1 MNIESFWDIFYAP
14 IGWLMQLCY
23 SLVPNYAVALL
34 IFAVI
39 LKVVM
44 IPLGVKQQRNSIKQ
58 SKMYPYEKALSKK
71 YQIDKINKNP
81 QLQTEAEK
89 VRYQKYNAEKAEIY
103 ERVGF
108 NPLSGCLPLLIQL
121 PIVLLI
127 YNVVRSPLR
136 YLCGIPKGIVEKIKE
151 VVVAISDTDKFNA
164 ISDVDEI
171 TALHAM
177 REDFSRFANIEGL
190 NITLEDIPNFDV
202 FGLDMTLTPQGSP
215 AIYLLI
221 PLITF
226 VVVFASGKLT
236 RMFTYQPPKD
246 ESAPSADMS
255 MKIMNIALPL
265 MTVFFTFTIPSIVGI
280 YWIYQNALGVL
291 QQFLMS
297 KVMPVPA
304 LTEEEFRAAERVVNG
319 KPANGKKKKAPKDP
333 DRPRVRSLHHIDDD
347 EYNAKV
353 VDDAPANNNKT
364 ASPFI
369 EPVRTKDYSDKSKK

>member
-1 MNIESFWDIFYAP
+1 MKIESFWDIFYAP

-23 SLVPNYAVALL
+23 SIVPNYAVALL

-58 SKMYPYEKALSKK
+58 AKMHPYEKALAKK

-89 VRYQKYNAEKAEIY
+89 VRYQKYNTEKAEIY
-103 ERVGF
+103 ERMGF

-121 PIVLLI
+121 PFVLLI
-127 YNVVRSPLR
+127 YNVVRNPLR
-136 YLCGIPKGIVEKIKE
+136 YLCGISKDVVDKIKE
-151 VVVAISDTDKFNA
+151 VVVAISDTDKFDA
-164 ISDVDEI
+164 IAKVDEI

-177 REDFSRFANIEGL
+177 REDFSRFAGIEGL
-190 NITLEDIPNFDV
+190 NVTLGDLPNFNV
-202 FGLDMTLTPQGSP
+202 FGLDMSVTPQGAAP
-215 AIYLLI
+215 IYLLI

-226 VVVFASGKLT
+226 IVVFASGKLT
-236 RMFTYQPPKD
+236 RMFSYQPPRD
-246 ESAPSADMS
+246 DNSPSADMS
-255 MKIMNIALPL
+255 MKIMNAALPL

-280 YWIYQNALGVL
+280 YWLYQNALGVL

-297 KVMPVPA
+297 KIIPIPP
-304 LTEEEFRAAERVVNG
+304 LTEEDYRAAERVVNG
-319 KPANGKKKKAPKDP
+319 KPANGKKKKGPKDP

-353 VDDAPANNNKT
+353 VDTAPASESRT

-369 EPVRTKDYSDKSKK
+369 EPVRTKDYTDKKKK

>member
-164 ISDVDEI
+164 IADVD
-171 TALHAM
+171 A
-177 REDFSRFANIEGL
+177 FW
-190 NITLEDIPNFDV
+190 
-202 FGLDMTLTPQGSP
+202 
-215 AIYLLI
+215 AIS
-221 PLITF
+221 F
-226 VVVFASGKLT
+226 
-236 RMFTYQPPKD
+236 
-246 ESAPSADMS
+246 
-255 MKIMNIALPL
+255 
-265 MTVFFTFTIPSIVGI
+265 
-280 YWIYQNALGVL
+280 
-291 QQFLMS
+291 
-297 KVMPVPA
+297 
-304 LTEEEFRAAERVVNG
+304 
-319 KPANGKKKKAPKDP
+319 
-333 DRPRVRSLHHIDDD
+333 
-347 EYNAKV
+347 
-353 VDDAPANNNKT
+353 
-364 ASPFI
+364 
-369 EPVRTKDYSDKSKK
+369 